1 MRERFIST
9 RERLFAKSPT
19 LRRAVKIESEFAR
32 KVLDENRSTLAKALW
47 IESKVGA
54 LYTIVEGQEHLDTVA
69 EHLAKGGVLMYFNH
83 TRKKDPVLAG
93 HLTMDHLT
101 PEDLSREEDKR
112 KKKRKPLAH
121 VGAFGGLK
129 HFDRNRS
136 LLSKVQSSLIGEMQ
150 KLLGFRMFLVIQP
163 YDKQHYIDHPE
174 RIKPKTTRRFN
185 YDAFNEGLD
194 FIKQPGHVVL
204 MDPSGTRQKDGVLM
218 EPQAGV
224 EELFIQGGE
233 NVLALPVS
241 FEPSRFHHLPTV
253 RRVKMRIGKP
263 VFLTEIKDEIQ
274 KETGEI
280 EPPKGSIGKAL
291 MRRLA
296 RLLEEKYRGVHSN

>member
-1 MRERFIST
+1 MRERFISA

-19 LRRAVKIESEFAR
+19 LRHAARIETDLAR
-32 KVLDENRSTLAKALW
+32 RVLDENKPTLVKALW
-47 IESKVGA
+47 IESKAGA
-54 LYTIVEGQEHLDTVA
+54 LYTIVEGQEHLETVT
-69 EHLAKGGVLMYFNH
+69 EHLAKKRGSVLMYFNH

-93 HLTMDHLT
+93 HLTLDHLT
-101 PEDLSREEDKR
+101 PKDPVTEE
-112 KKKRKPLAH
+112 KKKKPLAH

-129 HFDRNRS
+129 HFDGDRS
-136 LLSKVQSSLIGEMQ
+136 LLSKVQSSVIGEMQ

-241 FEPSRFHHLPTV
+241 FEPSRFPRLPTV

-274 KETGEI
+274 KETGQI
-280 EPPKGSIGKAL
+280 KPPKGSIGKAL
-291 MRRLA
+291 MRRLV
-296 RLLEEKYRGVHSN
+296 RLLEEKYRGPHK

>member
-1 MRERFIST
+1 MRERFIAA

-19 LRRAVKIESEFAR
+19 LRRAARIETEFAR
-32 KVLDENRSTLAKALW
+32 RVIDANKPALTKALW
-47 IESKVGA
+47 MESKAGA
-54 LYTIVEGQEHLDTVA
+54 LYTIVEGQENLDTAREYV
-69 EHLAKGGVLMYFNH
+69 AKGGSILMPLNH

-93 HLTMDHLT
+93 RLTMDHLT
-101 PEDLSREEDKR
+101 PKDPSREEDKR
-112 KKKRKPLAH
+112 KKKKKPLAH

-129 HFDRNRS
+129 HFDRDRS
-136 LLSKVQSSLIGEMQ
+136 LLSRVQSSVVGEMQ

-163 YDKQHYIDHPE
+163 YEKQHYIDHPE

-204 MDPSGTRQKDGVLM
+204 IAPSGTREKDGVLM
-218 EPQAGV
+218 EAQAGV

-241 FEPSRFHHLPTV
+241 FEPSRFPRLPTV
-253 RRVKMRIGKP
+253 RRVKVRVGKP
-263 VFLTEIKDEIQ
+263 VSLSEIKEEIRE
-274 KETGEI
+274 ETGET
-280 EPPKGSIGKAL
+280 EPPKGSVGKAL
-291 MRRLA
+291 MKRLG
-296 RLLEEKYRGVHSN
+296 RLLEEKYRGPYK